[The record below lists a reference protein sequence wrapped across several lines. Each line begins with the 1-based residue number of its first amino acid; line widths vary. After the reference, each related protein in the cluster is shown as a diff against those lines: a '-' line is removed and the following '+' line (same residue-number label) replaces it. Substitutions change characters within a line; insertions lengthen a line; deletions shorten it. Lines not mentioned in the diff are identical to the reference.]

1 MSKTVV
7 IVATLDTKSEEVQ
20 YLKERIEQ
28 SGVETVVVDASG
40 LGQASFTPEITSDQV
55 AELAGSTLRDVRAF
69 KDEGKAM
76 EVMTKGATRA
86 VQDLCQ
92 RGRLDGIIGLGGS
105 MGTSLGSHVMR
116 SLPFGV
122 PKLMV
127 STMASRDISPW
138 IAHKDIVI
146 FPSVTDLTGLNRMTR
161 RTLANAAGAIAGMV
175 HADMGPREAHRP
187 LIGVGILGATEGCAR
202 HARPLLEK
210 MGYEVIV
217 FHTVGSGG
225 RALEELVQQGLTS
238 AVLEISIQELIGHML
253 RSPYDAGPDRLENA
267 GRIGIPQIVL
277 PGNADFIAWSP
288 PTALPAKYENRHIHM
303 HNPAICLVRTNA
315 EEMRLIAETLAEKLN
330 RGKGL
335 AAVVIP
341 MGGFSEYSREGM
353 FFHEPE
359 TDRVFGEA
367 LRKALN
373 TKTEIIEVAS
383 NINDPPC
390 AQAVVEAFQSLQA

>member
-28 SGVETVVVDASG
+28 GGAETLVVDASG
-40 LGQASFTPEITSDQV
+40 LGQASFTSEITSDQV
-55 AELAGSTLRDVRAF
+55 AELGGSTLRDVRAL
-69 KDEGKAM
+69 KDEGEAM
-76 EVMTKGATRA
+76 KVMTNGATRA

-92 RGRLDGIIGLGGS
+92 HGRLDGIIGLGGS
-105 MGTSLGSHVMR
+105 MGTSLGTHVMR
-116 SLPFGV
+116 WLPFGV

-138 IAHKDIVI
+138 IGHKDIVI
-146 FPSVTDLTGLNRMTR
+146 FPSVTDLSGLNRMTR
-161 RTLANAAGAIAGMV
+161 RTLANAAGAILGMV
-175 HADMGPREAHRP
+175 LGDTGPDESQRQ
-187 LIGVGILGATEGCAR
+187 LIGVGTLGATEGCAN
-202 HARPLLEK
+202 HARYLLEQ
-210 MGYEVIV
+210 MGYETIL

-225 RALEELVQQGLTS
+225 KALEELIQQRVTS
-238 AVLEISIQELIGHML
+238 AVLEMSVQELIGHIFE
-253 RSPYDAGPDRLENA
+253 SPYDAGSDRLENA
-267 GRIGIPQIVL
+267 GRMGIPQVVL
-277 PGNADFIAWSP
+277 PGNADFIAWNP
-288 PTALPAKYENRHIHM
+288 PSALPARYENRHIHV
-303 HNPAICLVRTNA
+303 HNPAICLVRTDA

-330 RGKGL
+330 KGKGP

-341 MGGFSEYSREGM
+341 TGGFSEYSREGM

-383 NINDPPC
+383 NINDPAC
-390 AQAVVEAFQSLQA
+390 AQAVVEALQSLQA

>member
-105 MGTSLGSHVMR
+105 MGTSLGTHVMR

-175 HADMGPREAHRP
+175 HADMGPGEDQRP

-303 HNPAICLVRTNA
+303 HNPAICLVRTHA